1 MNKHD
6 SITSKEFIALA
17 NKKNINLD
25 SMIVDRFW
33 PNEKKTLQEW
43 IKTTIITYNK
53 LNEDFKDEVD
63 IVYTNLTTILI
74 PCSYW
79 YIEILTGD
87 DILSRVSSH

>member
-6 SITSKEFIALA
+6 SITLKEFIALA

-25 SMIVDRFW
+25 NMIDKFG
-33 PNEKKTLQEW
+33 PNEKKTLREW

-53 LNEDFKDEVD
+53 LNEYFKDEVD

>member
-1 MNKHD
+1 
-6 SITSKEFIALA
+6 
-17 NKKNINLD
+17 
-25 SMIVDRFW
+25 MIDKFG
-33 PNEKKTLQEW
+33 PNEKKTLREW

-53 LNEDFKDEVD
+53 LNEYFKDEVD